1 MVLAENIKIVNVFI
15 HMNNFSLH
23 NLTRE
28 NIKSLKPY
36 SSARDEYKDATSAE
50 MIFLDAN
57 ENPFENGVNRYPDP
71 QQNNVKALLSEIK
84 GIGKE
89 KILLG
94 NGSDEVLD
102 LIFRAFCEPNRD
114 NIITLPPTYGMYA
127 VLANIN
133 AIENR
138 TVLLTEEFQPKVDQ
152 ILNEVD
158 QNSKIL
164 FLCSPNN
171 PSGNSFTE
179 EIVEE
184 LLTKFNGLVVI
195 DEAYIDFSEQ
205 NSWLEK
211 LKQFPNLIITQTLS
225 KAYGLA
231 GIRLGVCYGSEEI
244 IKILNSIKPPYNVN
258 QLTQQRAIDR
268 LSKTDE
274 VEKEVSEII
283 QQRDAVLKAL
293 KELSFIKKIYPTD
306 CNFVLVKVDDATVRY
321 HQLVANGIVVRNR
334 TTQPLC
340 ENCLR
345 FTIGTVLE
353 NEKLI
358 SVLNELN

>member
-1 MVLAENIKIVNVFI
+1 MKTTFNLQNLVRANIK
-15 HMNNFSLH
+15 
-23 NLTRE
+23 T
-28 NIKSLKPY
+28 LKPY
-36 SSARDEYKDATSAE
+36 ASARDEYKDATTSE

-71 QQNNVKALLSEIK
+71 QQRSVKELLSTIK
-84 GIGKE
+84 NIDSE
-89 KILLG
+89 QILLG

-102 LIFRAFCEPNRD
+102 LIFRAFCEPNQD

-138 TVLLTEEFQPKVDQ
+138 AVLLTKGFQPEVAA
-152 ILNEVD
+152 ILKEVD
-158 QNSKIL
+158 ENSKIL

-171 PSGNSFTE
+171 PSGNSFTA
-179 EIVEE
+179 EIVED

-211 LKQFPNLIITQTLS
+211 LAQFPNLIITQTLS

-231 GIRLGVCYGSEEI
+231 GIRLGVCYASEEI
-244 IKILNSIKPPYNVN
+244 IKILNRIKPPYNVN
-258 QLTQQRAIDR
+258 ELTQQRALER
-268 LSKTDE
+268 LSKTA
-274 VEKEVSEII
+274 VVANEVSEIK
-283 QQRDAVLKAL
+283 QQRTLVLKAL
-293 KELSFIKKIYPTD
+293 KTVSYIQRIHPTD
-306 CNFVLVKVDDATVRY
+306 CNFVMVQVDHATARY
-321 HQLVANGIVVRNR
+321 KQLIAKGIVVRNR
-334 TTQPLC
+334 TTQALC

-345 FTIGTVLE
+345 LTIGTPLE
-353 NEKLI
+353 NQQLI
-358 SVLNELN
+358 QALIEISL